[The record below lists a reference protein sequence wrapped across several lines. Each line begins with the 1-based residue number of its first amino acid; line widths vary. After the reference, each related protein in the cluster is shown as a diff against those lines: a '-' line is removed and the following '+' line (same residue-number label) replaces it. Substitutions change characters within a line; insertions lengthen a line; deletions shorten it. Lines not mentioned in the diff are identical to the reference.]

1 MSVLPTIVFKKGAVE
16 IIDQTLLPSEYKVL
30 RLTNLEELCEA
41 IAALRIRGAPAL
53 GVAGAYALLLAVEEK
68 WPLKGAYYFDEDAV
82 SLEAFPRATTI
93 EALRS
98 VLDQAGERV
107 RNTRPTAV
115 NLGWAID
122 RMKKVYANAW
132 RSTTDL
138 LRALHREAR
147 VIYIEDL
154 EMCRAI
160 GRHGAALLKDGDSV
174 LTHCNTGGLATSGY
188 GTAMGVVFAA
198 VESGKKIQ
206 VYADETRPLLQ
217 GARLNAWEC
226 VERGIPVSVLC
237 DGAAASLM
245 SERKIACV
253 IVGAD
258 RIAANGDTANKIGTL
273 HLAIAA
279 KRYGVPFYV
288 AAPSSTIDISIP
300 YGAAIPIEQRGEE
313 EVKSF
318 RGVIVA
324 PPRAGAYN
332 PAFDV
337 TPRELIAAF
346 ITENGVVLPPFQVQ
360 EWPWGPVNRPRF
372 EGGGP

>member
-1 MSVLPTIVFKKGAVE
+1 MSVLPTIAFRKGAVE
-16 IIDQTLLPSEYKVL
+16 IIDQTLLPAEYKIL
-30 RLTNLEELCEA
+30 RIARLDDFCEA
-41 IAALRIRGAPAL
+41 ISMLRIRGAPAL
-53 GVAGAYALLLAVEEK
+53 GVAAGYALLLAVEEK
-68 WPLKGAYYFDEDAV
+68 WRQHGVYYFDEGSAHLD
-82 SLEAFPRATTI
+82 AFPSITTV
-93 EALRS
+93 EAVQR
-98 VLDQAGERV
+98 VLDLAAVKV

-122 RMKKVYANAW
+122 RMKTVYARPWDTAIA
-132 RSTTDL
+132 L
-138 LRALHREAR
+138 LAALHKEAR
-147 VIYIEDL
+147 AIHDEDL

-160 GRHGAALLKDGDSV
+160 GRHGAALLADGDAV

-188 GTAMGVVFAA
+188 GTALGVVFAA
-198 VESGKKIQ
+198 VESGKRIH

-226 VERGIPVSVLC
+226 LERGIPVSVLC

-245 SERKIACV
+245 GEKKVACV

-288 AAPSSTIDISIP
+288 AAPSSTVDPSIP
-300 YGAAIPIEQRGEE
+300 DGAAIPIEQRSED
-313 EVKSF
+313 EVKRF
-318 RGVIVA
+318 RGAVIA
-324 PPRAGAYN
+324 PDGARAYN

-337 TPRELIAAF
+337 TPHDLIAAF
-346 ITENGVVLPPFQVQ
+346 VTEKGVVHPPFH
-360 EWPWGPVNRPRF
+360 R
-372 EGGGP
+372 